1 MNSNINFLSTTI
13 EFLSTK
19 ILEEPIF
26 QTKLQISRLK
36 KKCVQKMDKAQV
48 VNKIEKNL
56 PQEKNTLYQRIT
68 PERSTVIDK
77 GCIRK

>member
-26 QTKLQISRLK
+26 QTRLQISRLK

-56 PQEKNTLYQRIT
+56 PQEKIHFINESHQK
-68 PERSTVIDK
+68 EVQ
-77 GCIRK
+77 

>member
-1 MNSNINFLSTTI
+1 MNSTINFLSTTI

-56 PQEKNTLYQRIT
+56 PQEKIHFINESHQK
-68 PERSTVIDK
+68 EVQ
-77 GCIRK
+77 

>member
-36 KKCVQKMDKAQV
+36 KKCIQKMDKAQV

-56 PQEKNTLYQRIT
+56 PQEKIHFINESHQK
-68 PERSTVIDK
+68 EVQ
-77 GCIRK
+77 

>member
-26 QTKLQISRLK
+26 QTRLQISRLK
-36 KKCVQKMDKAQV
+36 KKCVQKMDKAQL

-56 PQEKNTLYQRIT
+56 PQEKIHFINESHQK
-68 PERSTVIDK
+68 EVQ
-77 GCIRK
+77 

>member
-26 QTKLQISRLK
+26 QTKLQIRLK

-56 PQEKNTLYQRIT
+56 PQEKIHFINESHQK
-68 PERSTVIDK
+68 EVQ
-77 GCIRK
+77 

>member
-1 MNSNINFLSTTI
+1 
-13 EFLSTK
+13 
-19 ILEEPIF
+19 
-26 QTKLQISRLK
+26 
-36 KKCVQKMDKAQV
+36 MDKAQV

-68 PERSTVIDK
+68 PERSTVIEK

>member
-13 EFLSTK
+13 EFPSTK

-56 PQEKNTLYQRIT
+56 PQEKIHFINESHQK
-68 PERSTVIDK
+68 EVQ
-77 GCIRK
+77 

>member
-36 KKCVQKMDKAQV
+36 KKCVQKMDKAQL

-56 PQEKNTLYQRIT
+56 PQEKIHFINESHQK
-68 PERSTVIDK
+68 EVQ
-77 GCIRK
+77 

>member
-56 PQEKNTLYQRIT
+56 PQEKIHFINESHLKEVQ
-68 PERSTVIDK
+68 
-77 GCIRK
+77 

>member
-56 PQEKNTLYQRIT
+56 PQEKIHFINESHQK
-68 PERSTVIDK
+68 EVQ
-77 GCIRK
+77 

>member
-26 QTKLQISRLK
+26 QTKLQISRFK

-56 PQEKNTLYQRIT
+56 PQEKIHFINESHQK
-68 PERSTVIDK
+68 EVQ
-77 GCIRK
+77 

>member
-1 MNSNINFLSTTI
+1 MNSTINFLSTTI

-36 KKCVQKMDKAQV
+36 KKCIQKMDKAQV

-56 PQEKNTLYQRIT
+56 PQEKIHFINESHQK
-68 PERSTVIDK
+68 EVQ
-77 GCIRK
+77 